1 MKRRFRIPIYV
12 VILHLLL
19 SGMAFAQEHP
29 PLRLTLREAVQ
40 MGLRQNSQI
49 QVANLNVAQS
59 VQDGAAARAGLLPQ
73 ANLLGFESVQRKNL
87 EAFIGTRIPGQP
99 QHVGPFQTFQAGP
112 QFSFPVFDLTLWRKW
127 QASRHGIRAIEA
139 QELSVR
145 EQTVLLVV
153 SQYLGGLRAAANV
166 REAQSRAK
174 LAEALYDQA
183 VELQKEG
190 VGTGLDTLRAN
201 VQLQNE
207 KQRLIVAKTQQEIS
221 LYGLA
226 RLLNLDPQV
235 RLELADEMSFSETAQ
250 SDIAGSLELALA
262 NRPEVKSLESREQMM
277 RSQKR
282 AASEARLPRVN
293 LGGEWAYQGV
303 SASTAIPS
311 YRYQFSVDLPLF
323 TGGRLRAERVK
334 AEIELKKSAREIEEL
349 RSQIALE
356 VKTSSAQLES
366 ARNEVDVANLGLT
379 LARQEVEQAREKFL
393 AGVAN
398 NIEVISAQDALAR
411 ANDNQ
416 IDALYRYNQ
425 ARADLARATGRVEK
439 LYTP

>member
-1 MKRRFRIPIYV
+1 MKNSPVLLIHV
-12 VILHLLL
+12 VIVHLLSCGISL
-19 SGMAFAQEHP
+19 AQEPP
-29 PLRLTLREAVQ
+29 PLRLTLSEAVE
-40 MGLRQNSQI
+40 MALRQNPHVQL
-49 QVANLNVAQS
+49 ANLNVAQS
-59 VQDGAAARAGLLPQ
+59 VQDGIAARAALLPQ
-73 ANLLGFESVQRKNL
+73 ANLQAFEAVLRKNL
-87 EAFIGTRIPGQP
+87 EAFLGTRIPGQP

-112 QFSFPVFDLTLWRKW
+112 QFSFPVFDLTLWRKR
-127 QASRHGIRAIEA
+127 QASRHGIRASEA

-166 REAQSRAK
+166 REARSRAD
-174 LAEALYDQA
+174 LAQALYDQA
-183 VELQKEG
+183 LELQKEG

-207 KQRLIVAKTQQEIS
+207 KQRLIVAQTQQEIS

-226 RLLNLDPQV
+226 RLLNLDPRQ
-235 RLELADEMSFSETAQ
+235 RLELADEMGFSEAAQ
-250 SDIAGSLELALA
+250 LDLARSLELALA
-262 NRPEVKSLESREQMM
+262 NRPEMKSLERREQMHYA
-277 RSQKR
+277 QKR

-293 LGGEWAYQGV
+293 VGGEWAYQGV

-311 YRYQFSVDLPLF
+311 YRYQVSVDLPLF
-323 TGGRLRAERVK
+323 TGGRLRSERVK
-334 AEIELKKSAREIEEL
+334 AELELKKIAREKEEL

-356 VKTSSAQLES
+356 VKTALAQLGA
-366 ARNEVDVANLGLT
+366 ARHEVEVANLGVT
-379 LARQEVEQAREKFL
+379 LARQEVSQAQERFL

-425 ARADLARATGRVEK
+425 ARADLARATGQIER
-439 LYTP
+439 LYTH

>member
-1 MKRRFRIPIYV
+1 MKRSSLVLIVAPFI
-12 VILHLLL
+12 L
-19 SGMAFAQEHP
+19 SGITFAQESP
-29 PLRLTLREAVQ
+29 PLRLTLREAVELA
-40 MGLRQNSQI
+40 LRQNP
-49 QVANLNVAQS
+49 QVQLANLEVAQS

-73 ANLLGFESVQRKNL
+73 ASLSAFDAVQRKNL
-87 EAFIGTRIPGQP
+87 EAFIGTSIPGHA

-127 QASRHGIRAIEA
+127 QASRHGVRAEEA

-166 REAQSRAK
+166 REAQSRAD
-174 LAEALYDQA
+174 LAQALYNQA

-190 VGTGLDTLRAN
+190 VGTGLDSLRAN

-207 KQRLIVAKTQQEIS
+207 KQRLIAAKTQQQIA
-221 LYGLA
+221 LFGLA
-226 RLLNLDPQV
+226 RLLNLDPHQK
-235 RLELADEMSFSETAQ
+235 LEQADEMEFSETSEPTVAE
-250 SDIAGSLELALA
+250 SLELALT
-262 NRPEVKSLESREQMM
+262 NRPEARSLESREKMLRAQT
-277 RSQKR
+277 Q

-293 LGGEWAYQGV
+293 IDGEWAYQGV
-303 SASTAIPS
+303 SAATAIPS
-311 YRYQFSVDLPLF
+311 YRYQVSVNVPLF

-334 AEIELKKSAREIEEL
+334 AQIELKKVAREMEEL

-356 VKTSSAQLES
+356 VKTAHAQLES
-366 ARNEVDVANLGLT
+366 ARNEVEVANLGVT
-379 LARQEVEQAREKFL
+379 LARQEVDQAEERFL

-425 ARADLARATGRVEK
+425 ARADLAHATGRVEK
-439 LYTP
+439 VYTP